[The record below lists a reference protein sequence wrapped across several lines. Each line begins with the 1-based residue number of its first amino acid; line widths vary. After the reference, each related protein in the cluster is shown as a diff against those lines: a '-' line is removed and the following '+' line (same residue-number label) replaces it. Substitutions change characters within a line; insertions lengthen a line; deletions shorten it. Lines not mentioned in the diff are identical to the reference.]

1 MEKQQD
7 LYLRSSKRK
16 RLTVTPFQLIAIGYL
31 LFAALGTVLISFP
44 FSLQPGVR
52 LSLVDALFTAT
63 SAATVTGITVVD
75 TKDTFSA
82 TGRVILAF
90 LMQFGGIGI
99 MTLGTLVFIMRG
111 NQISLRERMMIRADQ
126 NQPTLQGMVKL
137 MLFIL
142 KVAVLLELLG
152 TLILTVH
159 FMNEYQAPFISA
171 LGNGLFHSI
180 SGFTNGGFDLF
191 GSSLQNFKQDYIV
204 HGVIGFLL
212 IAGAIGFP
220 VLLEAS
226 SNFIS
231 WRRHGRVSFSL
242 YSKITTVTFLTLL
255 FAGFVFV
262 LLSEQHGTLA
272 GMPWYQKISVALF
285 QSLTT
290 RSGGFSLV
298 DISAYNTVTL
308 LFFCLLMFIGASPSS
323 CGGGIRTTTFAVLVL
338 SMVSILQGRT
348 AVKVFRRELF
358 QEDIIKALTVFFIAV
373 MLVVSAVMT
382 LSAIEDFSTTE
393 ILFEVCSAF
402 GTTGLSTGVTGSFST
417 AGKAVIVLF
426 MLIGRISL
434 ITLLL
439 LFRRHKPED
448 RYHYVK
454 EHIIIG

>member
-1 MEKQQD
+1 MEKHQGS
-7 LYLRSSKRK
+7 YLRSIKRK
-16 RLTVTPFQLIAIGYL
+16 RLTVSPFQLIVLGYL
-31 LFAALGTVLISFP
+31 LFAALGTVLLSLP
-44 FSLQPGVR
+44 FSLQPGVEF
-52 LSLVDALFTAT
+52 SLIDAVFTAT

-75 TKDTFSA
+75 TKDTFST
-82 TGRVILAF
+82 TGRFILAF

-111 NQISLRERMMIRADQ
+111 NQISLRERMMIKADQ
-126 NQPTLQGMVKL
+126 NQPSLQGMVYL

-152 TLILTVH
+152 ALVLTVH
-159 FMNEYQAPFISA
+159 FMNEYQAPFASA
-171 LGNGLFHSI
+171 LGAGIFHSI

-191 GSSLQNFKQDYIV
+191 GNSLQNFKQDYIV
-204 HGVIGFLL
+204 QGVIGLL
-212 IAGAIGFP
+212 LLAGAIGFP

-231 WRRHGRVSFSL
+231 WRKRGRISFSL
-242 YSKITTVTFLTLL
+242 YSKITTVTFLALL
-255 FAGFVFV
+255 LVGLVFV
-262 LLSEQHGTLA
+262 LLSEQHNTLA
-272 GMPWYQKISVALF
+272 GMPWYQKISVSLF

-290 RSGGFSLV
+290 RSGGFSVV
-298 DISAYNTVTL
+298 DVSAYNTVTL

-323 CGGGIRTTTFAVLVL
+323 CGGGIRTTTFAALVL
-338 SMVSILQGRT
+338 SMLSILQGRT

-358 QEDIIKALTVFFIAV
+358 QEDIVKALTVFFIAV
-373 MLVVSAVMT
+373 MLVVASVII
-382 LSAIEDFSTTE
+382 LSAIEEFSTTE

-402 GTTGLSTGVTGSFST
+402 GTTGLSAGVTGNFSA
-417 AGKAVIVLF
+417 AGKAVLILM

-439 LFRRHKPED
+439 VFRRRKPED

>member
-1 MEKQQD
+1 MEKQQG
-7 LYLRSSKRK
+7 LYLRSLRRK
-16 RLTVTPFQLIAIGYL
+16 RMTLTPFQMVVLGYL
-31 LFAALGTVLISFP
+31 LFAALGTLLLSLP
-44 FSLQPGVR
+44 FSLHPGVK
-52 LSLVDALFTAT
+52 LSLVDALFTAA

-75 TKDTFSA
+75 TKDTFSTA
-82 TGRVILAF
+82 GRFILAF

-99 MTLGTLVFIMRG
+99 MALGTLIFIMRG
-111 NQISLRERMMIRADQ
+111 NVITLRERMMISADQ
-126 NQPTLQGMVKL
+126 NQLSLQGMVKL

-142 KVAVLLELLG
+142 KIALLLELIG
-152 TLILTVH
+152 ALILAVH
-159 FMNEYQAPFISA
+159 FMNEYQAPFASA
-171 LGNGLFHSI
+171 LGTGLFHSI

-191 GSSLQNFKQDYIV
+191 GNSLQNFKKDYIV
-204 HGVIGFLL
+204 QGVIVFLL
-212 IAGAIGFP
+212 LAGAIGFP

-231 WRRHGRVSFSL
+231 WRKRGRISFSL
-242 YSKITTVTFLTLL
+242 YTKITTATFFALL
-255 FAGFVFV
+255 LAGLVFM
-262 LLSEQHGTLA
+262 LLSEQHNTLA
-272 GMPWYQKISVALF
+272 GMPWYQKISVSLF

-290 RSGGFSLV
+290 RSGGLSVLDV
-298 DISAYNTVTL
+298 SAYNTVTL

-348 AVKVFRRELF
+348 AIKVFHRELF

-373 MLVVSAVMT
+373 MLVVAAVIT
-382 LSAIEDFSTTE
+382 LSAIEEFSTTE

-402 GTTGLSTGVTGSFST
+402 GTTGLSTGATGSFST
-417 AGKAVIVLF
+417 AGKAVIIVM
-426 MLIGRISL
+426 MLTGRISL

-439 LFRRHKPED
+439 LFRRRKPED